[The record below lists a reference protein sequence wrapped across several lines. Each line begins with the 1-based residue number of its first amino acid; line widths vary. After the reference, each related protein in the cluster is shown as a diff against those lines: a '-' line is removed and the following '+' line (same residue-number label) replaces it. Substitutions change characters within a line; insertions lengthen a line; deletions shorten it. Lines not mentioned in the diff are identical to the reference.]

1 MIASLTG
8 KVQDLGANHA
18 VLDVGGVGYLVS
30 ITSKDS
36 VKLRRGDNAFLLI
49 SMIVREDAM
58 LLFGFLESE
67 QRDLFDVLRSVSGV
81 GPKLAQS
88 ILSQLEPFEIASAV
102 ANEEDRVFSAISGIG
117 PKTAKLL
124 VVALSGRLRGV
135 STDAKAG
142 VKSANSEVRDSVVL
156 ALSGLGIPEK
166 DAAAAVE
173 SVLGMNPLAS
183 RDVALKAT
191 LAAIGASKR
200 SQ

>member
-36 VKLRRGDNAFLLI
+36 AKLRPGENAFLLI

>member
-30 ITSKDS
+30 ITQKDS
-36 VKLRRGDNAFLLI
+36 AKLRHGDNAFLLI

-135 STDAKAG
+135 STDSKAG

-200 SQ
+200 AQ

>member
-18 VLDVGGVGYLVS
+18 VLDVGGVGYFVS
-30 ITSKDS
+30 ITPKDS
-36 VKLRRGDNAFLLI
+36 AKLRHGDNAFLLI

-200 SQ
+200 AQ